1 MTHTAERPLQTNR
14 GSVPMGYQYEYLQAL
29 AAKLGITDTSQ
40 ALSVIVLDHIR
51 CIGLEG
57 APVAGESQPASF
69 HSAKPVQPPAAGE
82 NLLEGFLPPSM
93 QGASALAF

>member
-1 MTHTAERPLQTNR
+1 MSHKAERPLQTNR
-14 GSVPMGYQYEYLQAL
+14 GSVPVGYQYEYLQAL

-51 CIGLEG
+51 LIGLDG
-57 APVAGESQPASF
+57 APASGESQPASF
-69 HSAKPVQPPAAGE
+69 HTAKPMQQAAAGE

-93 QGASALAF
+93 QCA

>member
-1 MTHTAERPLQTNR
+1 MSHPAERPLQTNR
-14 GSVPMGYQYEYLQAL
+14 GSVPVGYQYEYLQAL

-57 APVAGESQPASF
+57 VPVAGASPPASF
-69 HSAKPVQPPAAGE
+69 YAAKPAQPPVAGE
-82 NLLEGFLPPSM
+82 NLLEGFLPSSM
-93 QGASALAF
+93 QGASALAV